1 MIQLSN
7 LEVSYGLIRAVKE
20 VSLTVG
26 KGELVALIGANGA
39 GKTSVLRAIMGLTR
53 AQGGTIGFGEEAVRI
68 DGRPPHQIAR
78 LGIGYV
84 PEGRAILAEMTVLE
98 NLEVSRAAAAGRGK
112 LTFAAQLEGIL
123 GRFPALERRL
133 HNPAS
138 VLSGG
143 ERQML
148 AIARALIGQPKLL
161 LLDEP
166 SLGLAPLVV
175 NDVYEIVRGLNA
187 EGIAVLVVEQNA
199 QKALKLAGRAY
210 VMEQGSIVFQGPSRE
225 ILQDQNLREAYL
237 GG

>member
-1 MIQLSN
+1 MLQLSS
-7 LEVSYGLIRAVKE
+7 LEVSYGLIRAAKGVTLA
-20 VSLTVG
+20 VD

-53 AQGGTIGFGEEAVRI
+53 AQGGIIKFGTETKRI
-68 DGRPPHQIAR
+68 DGRPPHEIAR

-84 PEGRAILAEMTVLE
+84 PEGRSILSDMTVLE
-98 NLEVSRAAAAGRGK
+98 NLEVSRAAAAGRSK
-112 LTFAAQLEGIL
+112 LNFEAQLKDLLE
-123 GRFPALERRL
+123 RFPALERRL

-148 AIARALIGQPKLL
+148 AIARALVGQPRLL

-166 SLGLAPLVV
+166 SLGLAPVLV
-175 NDVYEIVRGLNA
+175 NEVYEIIRRLNQ

-199 QKALKLAGRAY
+199 QKALKLASRAY
-210 VMEQGSIVFQGPSRE
+210 VMEQGSIVYQGASSDLLRNE
-225 ILQDQNLREAYL
+225 ALREAYL